1 MNKWKLTITQWKN
14 HQQYKDTIKYFK
26 TLNDVWNY
34 LGFKLKR
41 QRCGYSGMFG
51 NTEYVLLRVM

>member
-26 TLNDVWNY
+26 TLKDVWNY

-41 QRCGYSGMFG
+41 QRCGYSGMMG
-51 NTEYVLLRVM
+51 DTEYVLLKVM